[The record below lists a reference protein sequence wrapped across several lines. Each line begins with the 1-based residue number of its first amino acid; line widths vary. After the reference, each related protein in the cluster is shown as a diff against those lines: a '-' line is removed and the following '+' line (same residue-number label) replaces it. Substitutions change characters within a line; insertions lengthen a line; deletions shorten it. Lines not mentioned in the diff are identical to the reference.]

1 MTKTVPYNA
10 LYKPLK
16 LSTGMFVEHGMT
28 KYSMGIMEKTLQKLD
43 LSPKESK
50 IYLTLLGSGPMSL
63 RMVAEE
69 TDINR
74 GSAYDALKALMKKG
88 LVSFYDKDK
97 KQHFVAEDPE
107 NLVSMLRDKRREVVR
122 TKKELAKILPDLQAR
137 FEKGDEKPSVKLYES
152 REGAKAI
159 LEDVLRVMSKK
170 KNREYYVYSS
180 FTRDMREHL
189 YRDFE
194 SFSERRIALGVNVK
208 TIGPKTGGETRGLD
222 ERRYLPKLEKAP
234 SYIIIYGSKV
244 AILSFSKENYLMS
257 VLINDAALAE
267 TQRIL
272 FKALW
277 DTLPKG
283 KS

>member
-1 MTKTVPYNA
+1 MTR
-10 LYKPLK
+10 
-16 LSTGMFVEHGMT
+16 
-28 KYSMGIMEKTLQKLD
+28 YSVDIMEKILQKLN

-50 IYLTLLGSGPMSL
+50 IYLSLLGSGPMPL
-63 RMVAEE
+63 RAIAEE

-122 TKKELAKILPDLQAR
+122 TKKELSKILPDLQAR

-152 REGAKAI
+152 REGAKAV
-159 LEDVLRVMSKK
+159 LEDVLRVMSKE
-170 KNREYYVYSS
+170 KNKEYCVYSS

-194 SFSERRIALGVNVK
+194 SFSERRVALGVSVR
-208 TIGPKTGGETRGLD
+208 TIGPSAGGELRGLD
-222 ERRYLPKLEKAP
+222 QRRSLPKLEEAP
-234 SYIIIYGSKV
+234 SYIIVYGPKV
-244 AILSFSKENYLMS
+244 AILSFSKDNYLMS
-257 VLINDAALAE
+257 VLINDQGLAE
-267 TQRIL
+267 TQRLL
-272 FKALW
+272 FETLW
-277 DTLPKG
+277 STLPEKI
-283 KS
+283 K